1 MPRKNTRRD
10 FLKTAAAAGAAFPCL
25 AWSQPAFAA
34 KPKKEF
40 TMKFA
45 MCNELYQDWPFEK
58 AFGLAAECG
67 YTGLEIAPFTIS
79 NYATDISA
87 AKRAEVKK
95 QAEAAGMEIIA
106 IHWLLAKTEGFY
118 MTSPEADVRKKT
130 SAYFAELARLCA
142 DLGGKIMV
150 CGSPQQRNLLP
161 GVSPEKAM
169 DYAEEVFSAF
179 IPELEKTDTVF
190 AIEPL
195 APAET
200 DFLTTAGETMK
211 LIKRINHPRIQ
222 LHLDCKAMSS
232 EKTPIPELIRKYHK
246 NMVHFHANDP
256 NLRGP
261 GMGDLDFVPVFEALK
276 EVDYG
281 GWVSVEVFDYEPGRE
296 NITKKSIA
304 YMKECLAK
312 VNQA

>member
-1 MPRKNTRRD
+1 
-10 FLKTAAAAGAAFPCL
+10 
-25 AWSQPAFAA
+25 
-34 KPKKEF
+34 
-40 TMKFA
+40 
-45 MCNELYQDWPFEK
+45 
-58 AFGLAAECG
+58 
-67 YTGLEIAPFTIS
+67 
-79 NYATDISA
+79 
-87 AKRAEVKK
+87 
-95 QAEAAGMEIIA
+95 
-106 IHWLLAKTEGFY
+106 
-118 MTSPEADVRKKT
+118 
-130 SAYFAELARLCA
+130 
-142 DLGGKIMV
+142 
-150 CGSPQQRNLLP
+150 
-161 GVSPEKAM
+161 
-169 DYAEEVFSAF
+169 
-179 IPELEKTDTVF
+179 
-190 AIEPL
+190 
-195 APAET
+195 
-200 DFLTTAGETMK
+200 MK

-312 VNQA
+312 VKPGVVLHVAASLRDAEWVLKESKSRFAKGCSLAKDQPGPVGRGRMRVSERLAHVKLDSPATDSYNSAEEPE

>member
-1 MPRKNTRRD
+1 MSRHTRRD
-10 FLKTAAAAGAAFPCL
+10 FLKTAAAGAALPSF
-25 AWSQPAFAA
+25 AWSRTAFAD
-34 KPKKEF
+34 KPEKDF

-45 MCNELYQDWPFEK
+45 ICNETFQDWPFEK

-79 NYATDISA
+79 DYVTDISS

-95 QAEAAGMEIIA
+95 QAEKAGLEILG

-118 MTSPEADVRKKT
+118 MTSPDAEVRKKT
-130 SAYFAELARLCA
+130 SAYFAELAKFCA
-142 DLGGKIMV
+142 DLGGKILV
-150 CGSPQQRNLLP
+150 CGSPKQRNVLP
-161 GVSPEKAM
+161 GVTQDQAM

-179 IPELEKTDTVF
+179 IPALEETDTLF

-200 DFLTTAGETMK
+200 DFLNTAGQTVE
-211 LIKRINHPRIQ
+211 LIERINSPRIQ

-232 EKTPIPELIRKYHK
+232 EKTPIPELIRKHHK
-246 NMVHFHANDP
+246 RMVHFHANDP

-261 GMGDLDFVPVFEALK
+261 GFGDLDFVPVFEALK
-276 EVDYG
+276 EVDYR
-281 GWVSVEVFDYEPGRE
+281 GWVSVEVFDYTPGIE
-296 NITKKSIA
+296 NLTKKSID
-304 YMKECLAK
+304 YMRECLAK
-312 VNQA
+312 VNRA